1 MISFPVPTHAYVYKK
16 PCKETHITGTSFPVH
31 TPRLVS
37 WLTHDLYYFPCANAE
52 MPRHVFPSSRLRI
65 SHVVS
70 SSPRNFKLKIMF
82 STFVFLNFSAGHFFP
97 RFISTNRCIG
107 ENILCHLWFWF
118 VSFFWTYFLFLIF
131 SCFFFCFVNKSINKR
146 VNWLSVGMKKADVLF
161 SLQTSSLLVD

>member
-97 RFISTNRCIG
+97 SIHFYEQVHWRKHTMSLMVLICIIFL
-107 ENILCHLWFWF
+107 NIFF
-118 VSFFWTYFLFLIF
+118 VLDFFLFFFVLLIK
-131 SCFFFCFVNKSINKR
+131 V
-146 VNWLSVGMKKADVLF
+146 
-161 SLQTSSLLVD
+161 